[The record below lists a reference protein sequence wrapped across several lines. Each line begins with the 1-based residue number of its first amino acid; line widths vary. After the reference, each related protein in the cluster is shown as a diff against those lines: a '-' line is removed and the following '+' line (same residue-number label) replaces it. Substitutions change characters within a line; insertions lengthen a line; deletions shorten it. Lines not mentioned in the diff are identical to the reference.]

1 MNELSAGIMK
11 FEKDSIKFEMY
22 PFECSIASWQKNIM
36 KSEIRTID
44 IKATTATIQVGEELL
59 FVHDDD
65 KRELKRFA
73 ERNSIPIVNRIDYWD
88 YLLKPIV
95 EKISS
100 EREIREIDKLLNGWG
115 FSDFKIKQ
123 IRDEIREQV
132 LEYQE
137 DTFMFDE
144 EEEYLGFMDVLF
156 AMYQVYEEEQFE
168 DFYWRSMKIAFSHK
182 LV

>member
-1 MNELSAGIMK
+1 MK

-22 PFECSIASWQKNIM
+22 PFACSIASWQKKIG

-44 IKATTATIQVGEELL
+44 VKAVTATIQVGNELI
-59 FVHDDD
+59 FVEDRY
-65 KRELKRFA
+65 KRDLRRFA

-95 EKISS
+95 EKLSS
-100 EREIREIDKLLNGWG
+100 EREIREIDKLLNSWG

-123 IRDEIREQV
+123 IRDEIREPV

-137 DTFMFDE
+137 DTFIFDSKD
-144 EEEYLGFMDVLF
+144 EYLGFMDVLF
-156 AMYQVYEEEQFE
+156 AMYQVYEDEQFE
-168 DFYWRSMKIAFSHK
+168 DFYNRSMKIAFSHK

>member
-1 MNELSAGIMK
+1 MK
-11 FEKDSIKFEMY
+11 FENDSIKFEMY
-22 PFECSIASWQKNIM
+22 PFACSVASRKKVILR
-36 KSEIRTID
+36 SEIKTID
-44 IKATTATIQVGEELL
+44 IKAITATIQVGNELL
-59 FVHDDD
+59 FVQKDYN
-65 KRELKRFA
+65 KELKKFA
-73 ERNSIPIVNRIDYWD
+73 ERNSIPFVNRIDYWS
-88 YLLKPIV
+88 YILKPIV

-100 EREIREIDKLLNGWG
+100 EREIREIDKLLNNWG

-137 DTFMFDE
+137 DTLLFDF

-156 AMYQVYEEEQFE
+156 AMYQVYEEEEFE
-168 DFYWRSMKIAFSHK
+168 DFYWRSMKIAFTHK